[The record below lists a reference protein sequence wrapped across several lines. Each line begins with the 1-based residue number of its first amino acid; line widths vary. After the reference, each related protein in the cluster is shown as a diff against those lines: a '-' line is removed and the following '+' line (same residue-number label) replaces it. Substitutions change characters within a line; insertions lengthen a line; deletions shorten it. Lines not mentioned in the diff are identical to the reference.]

1 MIQIEQFHKFERIMF
16 RVMLGLGLSVICWL
30 LIDTFIT
37 DISYA
42 CSLILEFIFFTSDKI
57 YNFTTRK
64 VLGSS
69 RA

>member
-1 MIQIEQFHKFERIMF
+1 MMQIEQFQKFERIMF
-16 RVMLGLGLSVICWL
+16 RIMLGVGLSVICWL
-30 LIDTFIT
+30 LIDTFLT

-42 CSLILEFIFFTSDKI
+42 CSLVLEFIFFTSDKI

-69 RA
+69 RT

>member
-1 MIQIEQFHKFERIMF
+1 MREISKFETIIF
-16 RVMLGLGLSVICWL
+16 RVMLGVSLSVICWL

-37 DISYA
+37 NISYA
-42 CSLILEFIFFTSDKI
+42 CSLVLEFIFFTSDKI

-69 RA
+69 RT

>member
-1 MIQIEQFHKFERIMF
+1 MIQIEQFQKFERIMF

-30 LIDTFIT
+30 LIDTFLT

-42 CSLILEFIFFTSDKI
+42 CSLVLDLIFFTSNKI
-57 YNFTTRK
+57 YNFTVRK

>member
-1 MIQIEQFHKFERIMF
+1 MKEVSKFEDIAL
-16 RVMLGLGLSVICWL
+16 RVMLGVGLSVICWL

-42 CSLILEFIFFTSDKI
+42 CSLVLEFIFFTSAKI

-69 RA
+69 RT

>member
-1 MIQIEQFHKFERIMF
+1 MREVSKFESIMLKII
-16 RVMLGLGLSVICWL
+16 LGVGLSVICWL
-30 LIDTFIT
+30 LIDTFIA
-37 DISYA
+37 DMSYL
-42 CSLILEFIFFTSDKI
+42 CSLVLEFIFFTSDKI

>member
-1 MIQIEQFHKFERIMF
+1 MMQIEHFKKFERIMF
-16 RVMLGLGLSVICWL
+16 RFMMGAALSVICWL

-37 DISYA
+37 DISYT
-42 CSLILEFIFFTSDKI
+42 CSLVLELIFFISSKI

-69 RA
+69 RT

>member
-1 MIQIEQFHKFERIMF
+1 MKEVSKFEDIAL
-16 RVMLGLGLSVICWL
+16 RVMLGVGLSVICWL

-37 DISYA
+37 DISYT
-42 CSLILEFIFFTSDKI
+42 CSLVLEFIFFTSAKI

-69 RA
+69 RT

>member
-1 MIQIEQFHKFERIMF
+1 MREMSKFETIIF
-16 RVMLGLGLSVICWL
+16 RVMLGVSLSVICWL

-37 DISYA
+37 NISYA
-42 CSLILEFIFFTSDKI
+42 CSLVLEFIFFTSDKI

-69 RA
+69 RT

>member
-1 MIQIEQFHKFERIMF
+1 MIQIEQFQKFERIMF

-30 LIDTFIT
+30 LIDTFLT

-42 CSLILEFIFFTSDKI
+42 CSLVLDLIFFTSNKI
-57 YNFTTRK
+57 YNFTVRK

-69 RA
+69 RT

>member
-1 MIQIEQFHKFERIMF
+1 
-16 RVMLGLGLSVICWL
+16 MLGVGLSVICWL

-42 CSLILEFIFFTSDKI
+42 CSLVLELIFFVSDKI
-57 YNFTTRK
+57 YNFTVRRA
-64 VLGSS
+64 LGSS

>member
-1 MIQIEQFHKFERIMF
+1 MMQIEHFKKFEKIMF
-16 RVMLGLGLSVICWL
+16 KIMVGLGLSVICWL
-30 LIDTFIT
+30 LIDTFLT

-42 CSLILEFIFFTSDKI
+42 CSLVLGLIFFISTKI
-57 YNFTTRK
+57 YNFTVRK